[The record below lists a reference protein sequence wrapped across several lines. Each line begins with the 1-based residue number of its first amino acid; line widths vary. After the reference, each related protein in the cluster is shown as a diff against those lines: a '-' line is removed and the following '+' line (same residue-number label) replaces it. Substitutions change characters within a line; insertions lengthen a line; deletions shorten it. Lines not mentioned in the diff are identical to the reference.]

1 MRSPKKFLYVCTLFC
16 CHRVGKAYTFR
27 MKRFSGFL
35 LILMTLGFA
44 PQLSAQLFG
53 PGVLRMGPGMADRTI
68 EIKLPA
74 RPGAQAATVLI
85 TPPAQPQMHTPVPF
99 MPGYYP
105 QPNYFGMRRGLPMH
119 TMAMA
124 PGYQY
129 ARPMYVQP
137 TAGSVII
144 ITPPRVNAAYPARVL
159 FGR

>member
-1 MRSPKKFLYVCTLFC
+1 
-16 CHRVGKAYTFR
+16 
-27 MKRFSGFL
+27 MKRLAGFL
-35 LILMTLGFA
+35 LVLMTLGFA

-85 TPPAQPQMHTPVPF
+85 TPPAQPQVVEPVPY
-99 MPGYYP
+99 MPRYFP
-105 QPNYFGMRRGLPMH
+105 QPNYFGMQRGLPMH
-119 TMAMA
+119 TMAMT
-124 PGYQY
+124 PGFQY

>member
-1 MRSPKKFLYVCTLFC
+1 
-16 CHRVGKAYTFR
+16 
-27 MKRFSGFL
+27 
-35 LILMTLGFA
+35 
-44 PQLSAQLFG
+44 
-53 PGVLRMGPGMADRTI
+53 LRMGPGMADRTI

-85 TPPAQPQMHTPVPF
+85 TPPAQPQMHAPVPF

>member
-1 MRSPKKFLYVCTLFC
+1 MLRLIS
-16 CHRVGKAYTFR
+16 
-27 MKRFSGFL
+27 L
-35 LILMTLGFA
+35 LSILMTLGFA

-53 PGVLRMGPGMADRTI
+53 PGVLRMGPGMADRTL

-85 TPPAQPQMHTPVPF
+85 TPPAQPQMHAP
-99 MPGYYP
+99 MPSYFP

-119 TMAMA
+119 TMAMT
-124 PGYQY
+124 PGFQY

-144 ITPPRVNAAYPARVL
+144 ITPPRVNAAFPARVL

>member
-1 MRSPKKFLYVCTLFC
+1 
-16 CHRVGKAYTFR
+16 
-27 MKRFSGFL
+27 MKRLVGFL
-35 LILMTLGFA
+35 LVLMTLGFA

-53 PGVLRMGPGMADRTI
+53 PGVLRMGPGMADQTI

-74 RPGAQAATVLI
+74 QPGAQAATVLI
-85 TPPAQPQMHTPVPF
+85 TPPAQPQVVAP
-99 MPGYYP
+99 MPYMSRYYTHP
-105 QPNYFGMRRGLPMH
+105 RYFGTQQGLPMH
-119 TMAMA
+119 TMAMT

>member
-1 MRSPKKFLYVCTLFC
+1 
-16 CHRVGKAYTFR
+16 
-27 MKRFSGFL
+27 
-35 LILMTLGFA
+35 
-44 PQLSAQLFG
+44 
-53 PGVLRMGPGMADRTI
+53 MGPGMADQTI

-85 TPPAQPQMHTPVPF
+85 TPPAQPQVVAP
-99 MPGYYP
+99 MPYMPSYYTHP
-105 QPNYFGMRRGLPMH
+105 RYFGTQQALPMH
-119 TMAMA
+119 TMAMT